1 MLRLTMGRAFHAAA
15 IGLAAVVVLSA
26 APGRRGPRPASSTT
40 IRSPGSRRPR
50 TPRRWSR
57 GTSISRS
64 ISPPTCSAVPATRR
78 RTSAP
83 RTSTP
88 STRCPTR
95 AGSRTGSAP
104 GRCRSR
110 TRCAVRLRSNGPVPE
125 GWTVTRAKE
134 AGVSP
139 GFTMQDAA
147 GETWFVSFD
156 PRGFPESVTGGV
168 MVANKIF
175 WALGYYQ
182 VENHL
187 ITVRPDRLGIADKA
201 TFRPPSGTRRPLRR
215 GDLDDVF
222 ERAHRNADGTLPG
235 RRRPGRPRQGARR
248 LPLSRDAARR
258 SERRRAARA
267 PARAARAQGVRR
279 VDQPGR
285 HEGRQHAR
293 HR

>member
-1 MLRLTMGRAFHAAA
+1 MQAWDIDLALD
-15 IGLAAVVVLSA
+15 LAANLFGRPGDKTPDVRAQNVNTIDEVPDSSWFTNRIGARPLSIEDA
-26 APGRRGPRPASSTT
+26 VRGP
-40 IRSPGSRRPR
+40 
-50 TPRRWSR
+50 
-57 GTSISRS
+57 
-64 ISPPTCSAVPATRR
+64 
-78 RTSAP
+78 
-83 RTSTP
+83 
-88 STRCPTR
+88 
-95 AGSRTGSAP
+95 
-104 GRCRSR
+104 
-110 TRCAVRLRSNGPVPE
+110 LRSNGPVPE

-134 AGVSP
+134 AGMSP

-156 PRGFPESVTGGV
+156 PSGFPEAVTGGV
-168 MVANKIF
+168 LVANKIF

-187 ITVRPDRLGIADKA
+187 ITVRPDRLSISDKA
-201 TFRPPSGTRRPLRR
+201 TFRPPSGIRRPLRR

-222 ERAHRNADGTLPG
+222 EQGASQRGRHLSG

-267 PARAARAQGVRR
+267 PARAAGAQGVRR

-293 HR
+293 HPDPGRRPRRRPPLPAGRRLDVRIERDRRPRSRRGLRLPVSGRAAA